1 VKACIAVALV
11 ALVAAIYWPVA
22 GHGFVAYDDPKYVYE
37 NPMVAKG
44 LGLAG
49 AAWAF
54 TTFHASNWHP
64 LTWLSHMLDVQ
75 VFGMSPGAHHLVNA
89 ALHALDAV
97 LLFAVLARLTGSRWR
112 SALVAALFA
121 AHPLH
126 VESVAWISERKDVLS
141 AALFLCTLLA
151 YEREVRAGDRRW
163 RIVTAGAFA
172 AGLLAKPML
181 VTVPLVLLLL
191 DFWPLSRLR
200 TREELW
206 LRIRE
211 KVPLF
216 ALSAASCAVTI
227 LAQDRGGAL
236 IGSDEL
242 PLGAR
247 LSNAAVAA
255 ALYLWRTLWPA
266 HLAVFYPHPGLSL
279 PRWEV
284 AAAVA
289 ALVALTALALWQ
301 RQRRPFLLAGWAF
314 YLVTVLPVIGLVQVG
329 LQAMADRYT
338 YIPLIGIFIG
348 FAWALPR
355 ARPAWI
361 AAGCCALVL
370 AAATVA
376 RAQVA
381 VWRDSATLFQHAID
395 AVPGNWLAY
404 KNLGVE
410 QFQADDTAAA
420 AASFETALRLRP
432 GDPDLWADVG
442 TCQLLL
448 GRFDE
453 ATASLRQALRL
464 RPGDAEIWMNLG
476 IAEAMLSRSQDVT
489 HVLARLRE
497 LDPQRAQLLESKLP
511 EIEARRPR

>member
-1 VKACIAVALV
+1 MKAWMALALV
-11 ALVAAIYWPVA
+11 ALVAFVYGPVA

-37 NPMVAKG
+37 NAMVQKG

-54 TTFHASNWHP
+54 TSFHGSNWHP

-75 VFGMSPGAHHLVNA
+75 IFGMSPGAHHLVNA

-126 VESVAWISERKDVLS
+126 VESVAWIAERKDVLS

-151 YEREVRAGDRRW
+151 YEREVRTCDRRW
-163 RIVTAGAFA
+163 RIVTALAFA

-181 VTVPLVLLLL
+181 VTVPVVLVVL

-200 TREELW
+200 TPSELW

-211 KVPLF
+211 KLPLF

-227 LAQDRGGAL
+227 VAQDRGGAL
-236 IGSDEL
+236 IGAGDL
-242 PLGAR
+242 PLVAR
-247 LSNAAVAA
+247 LANAVVAA
-255 ALYLWRTLWPA
+255 ALYLWRTVWPS
-266 HLAVFYPHPGLSL
+266 HLAVFYPHRGLSL
-279 PRWEV
+279 PGWQVAV
-284 AAAVA
+284 AAA
-289 ALVALTALALWQ
+289 ALAALTAIAV
-301 RQRRPFLLAGWAF
+301 RQRRDRPFLLAGFAW
-314 YLVTVLPVIGLVQVG
+314 YLVTLMPVIGIVQVG
-329 LQAMADRYT
+329 MQAMADRYT
-338 YIPLIGIFIG
+338 YIPLIGIFVA
-348 FAWALPR
+348 FAWSLPR

-361 AAGCCALVL
+361 AAGSSMLVL
-370 AAATVA
+370 AGAVVA

-381 VWRDSATLFQHAID
+381 VWRNSTTLFQHAID

-420 AASFETALRLRP
+420 AASFATALRLRP
-432 GDPDLWADVG
+432 EDPDLWADVG
-442 TCQLLL
+442 TCQMLL
-448 GRFDE
+448 GRFE
-453 ATASLRQALRL
+453 ESAASLRQALRMK
-464 RPGDAEIWMNLG
+464 PADAEIWMNLG
-476 IAEAMLSRSQDVT
+476 IAEAMLARSQDVD

-497 LDPQRAQLLESKLP
+497 LDPRRAQLLESKLP
-511 EIEARRPR
+511 EIEARRP

>member
-1 VKACIAVALV
+1 MKAFIALALVALV
-11 ALVAAIYWPVA
+11 ALVYWPVA

-37 NPMVAKG
+37 NPMVQKG

-54 TTFHASNWHP
+54 TSFHGSNWHP

-75 VFGMSPGAHHLVNA
+75 VFGMSPGAHHVVNA

-97 LLFAVLARLTGSRWR
+97 LLFAVLARLTNSRWR

-126 VESVAWISERKDVLS
+126 VESVAWIAERKDVLS
-141 AALFLCTLLA
+141 AALFFCTLLA
-151 YEREVRAGDRRW
+151 YEREARSGDRRW
-163 RIVTAGAFA
+163 RIVTAAAFA

-181 VTVPLVLLLL
+181 VTVPVILLVL

-200 TREELW
+200 TRPDLW
-206 LRIRE
+206 LRTRE
-211 KVPLF
+211 KLPLF

-227 LAQDRGGAL
+227 VAQDRGGAL
-236 IGSDEL
+236 IGVDDL
-242 PLGAR
+242 APAAR
-247 LSNAAVAA
+247 VANAIVAA
-255 ALYLWRTLWPA
+255 ALYLWRAIWPS
-266 HLAVFYPHPGLSL
+266 HLAVFYPHPGLAL
-279 PRWEV
+279 PAWQVAV
-284 AAAVA
+284 AAA
-289 ALVALTALALWQ
+289 ALTALIAAAVWQ
-301 RQRRPFLLAGWAF
+301 RRERPFLLAGVAW
-314 YLVTVLPVIGLVQVG
+314 YLVALSPVIGIVQVG
-329 LQAMADRYT
+329 MQAMADRYT
-338 YIPLIGIFIG
+338 YIPLIGIFVA
-348 FAWALPR
+348 FAWSLPR

-361 AAGCCALVL
+361 AAGSSALVL
-370 AAATVA
+370 AAAVAA

-381 VWRDSATLFQHAID
+381 VWRSSTTLFQHAVD

-448 GRFDE
+448 GRFE
-453 ATASLRQALRL
+453 ESAASLRQALRMK
-464 RPGDAEIWMNLG
+464 PSDAEIWMNLG
-476 IAEAMLSRSQDVT
+476 VAEAMLARSQDVD
-489 HVLARLRE
+489 HVLARLRQ
-497 LDPQRAQLLESKLP
+497 LDPRRARLLESKLP
-511 EIEARRPR
+511 EIEARRP

>member
-1 VKACIAVALV
+1 VKAWIAVALV
-11 ALVAAIYWPVA
+11 ALVAFVYWSVA

-37 NPMVAKG
+37 NPMVQKG

-54 TTFHASNWHP
+54 TTFHGSNWHP

-75 VFGMSPGAHHLVNA
+75 VFGVSPGAHHLVNA
-89 ALHALDAV
+89 ALHATNAV

-126 VESVAWISERKDVLS
+126 VESVAWIAERKDVLS

-151 YEREVRAGDRRW
+151 YEREVRSGDRRW
-163 RIVTAGAFA
+163 RVVTAAAFA

-181 VTVPLVLLLL
+181 VSVPVVLLVL

-200 TREELW
+200 TRADLW

-211 KVPLF
+211 KLPLF

-227 LAQDRGGAL
+227 VAQDRGGAL
-236 IGSDEL
+236 IGSDDL
-242 PLGAR
+242 PMGAR
-247 LSNAAVAA
+247 LANAAVAA
-255 ALYLWRTLWPA
+255 ALYLWRAIWPA
-266 HLAVFYPHPGLSL
+266 HLAVFYPHPGLSI
-279 PRWEV
+279 PRWQV
-284 AAAVA
+284 ALAAVA
-289 ALVALTALALWQ
+289 LLVLTAVAVWQ
-301 RQRRPFLLAGWAF
+301 RRRRPFLLAGWAF
-314 YLVTVLPVIGLVQVG
+314 YLVTLLPVIGIVQVG
-329 LQAMADRYT
+329 MQAMADRYT
-338 YIPLIGIFIG
+338 YIPLIGIFVA
-348 FAWALPR
+348 FAWSLPR
-355 ARPAWI
+355 ARHAWV
-361 AAGCCALVL
+361 AAGSCALVL
-370 AAATVA
+370 AAAIVA

-381 VWRDSATLFQHAID
+381 VWRDSTTLFQHAID

-410 QFQADDTAAA
+410 QFHREETAAA
-420 AASFETALRLRP
+420 AVSFAAALRLRP
-432 GDPDLWADVG
+432 HDPDLWADLG

-448 GRFDE
+448 GQFE
-453 ATASLRQALRL
+453 ESAASLRQALRT
-464 RPGDAEIWMNLG
+464 RPRDAEIWMNLG
-476 IAEAMLSRSQDVT
+476 IVEAMLARSQDVT

-511 EIEARRPR
+511 DIEARRP